1 MNDLIGRSAGWRDMQ
16 ARTAGRKRSMRA
28 ETWGDGLVLRLPADI
43 VEALG
48 LKEGDE
54 VELRIAGARA
64 VEIAR
69 SITPEQREAALA
81 RLKEARWKL
90 PPDWKFDRDAAN
102 SR

>member
-1 MNDLIGRSAGWRDMQ
+1 
-16 ARTAGRKRSMRA
+16 MRV
-28 ETWGDGLVLRLPADI
+28 ETWGDSLAIRLPAGI

-54 VELRIAGARA
+54 IELRIAGARA

-69 SITPEQREAALA
+69 RVSPAQREAALA
-81 RLKEARWKL
+81 RIKQARWKL
-90 PPDWKFDRDAAN
+90 PPDYKFDRDDAN